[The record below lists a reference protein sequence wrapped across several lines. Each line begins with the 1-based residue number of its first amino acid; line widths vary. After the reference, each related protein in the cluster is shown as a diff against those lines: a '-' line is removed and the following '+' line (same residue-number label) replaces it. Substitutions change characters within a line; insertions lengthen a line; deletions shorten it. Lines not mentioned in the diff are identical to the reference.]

1 METIRFSILIDAD
14 VKTVWHKMFE
24 DSSYRIWAKE
34 FHEGSYFEGSW
45 EKGSEIRFLAQ
56 DENDKPQGMY
66 AKIRENIP
74 YQFISIEHI
83 GLISGGVIDT
93 ESEEVKKWT
102 PAFENYT
109 FQEESNGKTKLIIEM
124 QTIEEYKSMFEEMW
138 PKALK
143 SLKELCEK

>member
-24 DSSYRIWAKE
+24 DSSYRIWSRE
-34 FHEGSYFEGSW
+34 FHEGSYYEGSW
-45 EKGSEIRFLAQ
+45 EKGSEIRFLGPH
-56 DENDKPQGMY
+56 DGKLQGMY
-66 AKIRENIP
+66 SIIRENVP
-74 YQFISIEHI
+74 YKFISIEHI
-83 GLISGGVIDT
+83 GFISDGVIDT

-109 FQEESNGKTKLIIEM
+109 FQEESDRKTKLIIEM
-124 QTIEEYKSMFEEMW
+124 QTIEEHKTMFEEMW

-143 SLKELCEK
+143 SLKDLCER

>member
-1 METIRFSILIDAD
+1 
-14 VKTVWHKMFE
+14 
-24 DSSYRIWAKE
+24 
-34 FHEGSYFEGSW
+34 
-45 EKGSEIRFLAQ
+45 
-56 DENDKPQGMY
+56 MY

-93 ESEEVKKWT
+93 ECEEVKNWT
-102 PAFENYT
+102 PAFEIYT
-109 FQEESNGKTKLIIEM
+109 LQEESNGKSMLIIEM
-124 QTIEEYKSMFEEMW
+124 QSIEEYNSMFEELW

>member
-14 VKTVWHKMFE
+14 VKTVWHKMLE

-45 EKGSEIRFLAQ
+45 EKESEIRFLAQ

-93 ESEEVKKWT
+93 ESEEVK
-102 PAFENYT
+102 
-109 FQEESNGKTKLIIEM
+109 NGPPLLKTIRFKKNPM
-124 QTIEEYKSMFEEMW
+124 
-138 PKALK
+138 
-143 SLKELCEK
+143 EKQS

>member
-24 DSSYRIWAKE
+24 NSSYRIWTKE

-45 EKGSEIRFLAQ
+45 EKGSEMRFLSQ
-56 DENDKPQGMY
+56 DDDGKLQGMY
-66 AKIRENIP
+66 AIIRENVP
-74 YQFISIEHI
+74 YRFISIEHI
-83 GLISGGVIDT
+83 GFISGGVVDT

-109 FQEESNGKTKLIIEM
+109 FQDESNGKTKLIVEM
-124 QTIEEYKSMFEEMW
+124 QTIEEYKTMFEEMW